1 MADLFGILATLGDL
15 ALVVFGFGLIIF
27 LHELGHFLAARWAG
41 IRVLAFAI
49 GFGPAMVSYR
59 KGLGWR
65 RGSSEREYLQR
76 VARSPRSDDADP
88 ISHTEYRINWLPLG
102 GYVKML
108 GQEDFNPN
116 AVSAEPDSYQ
126 ACPPW
131 KRLVVISAGVVA
143 NVVTAAILFIF
154 VFMVGIRS
162 EPAKVG
168 TVYAGS
174 PAALAMPSNAEALGI
189 RDPGLMPGD
198 RVLSINGDSP
208 RHFNDLNLAIV
219 MSERDRPVDLLIE
232 RAGYDEPLEFSIT
245 PQPSEMTGLLEIGIG
260 PAHTAFVVE
269 PPRSWQRREL
279 AAGLGAIGLIGVE
292 PGMELVAAG
301 VQPVRTADDLTRI
314 VRDSGGRSLTLHFE
328 HPAGSRDSDSEPRQ
342 ATPVIEPVPEFEF
355 AWVQMPSGRHLPVEH
370 VAGLVGVMT
379 VENAGEKA
387 ERAGLRAGDVFLRI
401 GGTEFPSLASGIAE
415 IKAAAGSVIPVT
427 VRRRVDGESRT
438 IDLEAPVGRDGTIG
452 FTPGAGFEGT
462 LLSRP
467 LVDARLSPRDE
478 EPTPLPAAG
487 VLDRPGLELVTL
499 EGAPVASLVEARTEL
514 QKLAREALHA
524 GRDTLTVT
532 LGLRD
537 PLAEPAGGDDGS
549 APIETATLTLGGESL
564 RSVASLAWDLPFS
577 ISIFELEQFKLRAG
591 DPLHAIGLGLAE
603 TNRVMVTT
611 YLTFAR
617 LFQGTVKIEHL
628 KGPVGIAHL
637 GTRIAERGLIW
648 LLFFLALISVNLA
661 VINFLPLPIVDGGQF
676 LMILYEMIRRRPV
689 PLGFQSAITLVGLV
703 LIGAMFIIV
712 TYHDIVGLFGG

>member
-1 MADLFGILATLGDL
+1 MADLFGIFATLGDL

-49 GFGPAMVSYR
+49 GFGPAMISYR
-59 KGLGWR
+59 KGMGWR
-65 RGSSEREYLQR
+65 RGSSEREYLHR
-76 VARSPRSDDADP
+76 IARSPRSEDAQTLSP
-88 ISHTEYRINWLPLG
+88 TEYRINWLPLG

-143 NVVTAAILFIF
+143 NVITAAILFIF

-168 TVYAGS
+168 TVYASS
-174 PAALAMPSNAEALGI
+174 PAALAMPANADHLGI

-198 RVLSINGDSP
+198 RVLSINGEAP

-219 MSERDRPVDLLIE
+219 MSERNQPVDLLIE

-279 AAGLGAIGLIGVE
+279 AAGLDAIGLEGVE

-314 VRDSGGRSLTLHFE
+314 VRDSGGRPLTLRFE
-328 HPAGSRDSDSEPRQ
+328 HPADSASAEPRR

-355 AWVQMPSGRHLPVEH
+355 AWVLMPSGRHLPVEH

-379 VENAGEKA
+379 VEQTGEKA

-415 IKAAAGSVIPVT
+415 IKAAAGSVIPIT
-427 VRRRVDGESRT
+427 VRREVDGETRT

-452 FTPGAGFEGT
+452 FAPGAGFEGT
-462 LLSRP
+462 LLARP
-467 LVDARLSPRDE
+467 LQDARLSPRDE

-487 VLDRPGLELVTL
+487 VFDRPGLELITL

-514 QKLAREALHA
+514 QKLARDALA
-524 GRDTLTVT
+524 AERNTLTVT
-532 LGLRD
+532 LGLGD
-537 PLAEPAGGDDGS
+537 PLAEPAGGDPAS

-564 RSVASLAWDLPFS
+564 RSVAALAWDLPFS
-577 ISIFELEQFKLRAG
+577 MSIFELEQFKLRAG

-676 LMILYEMIRRRPV
+676 LMILYEMIRGRPV